1 MKKRIAAL
9 FTAAFTVLGLSIQ
22 HPAMAAAPQRYTPK
36 SGGFTMTIPPGST
49 ELYHTTTGVRFKVG
63 EDFLI
68 SADLYTLPSFISVP
82 MKQYSGEQKRELSKF
97 LKKIQDDQDNTI
109 VGMDD
114 KATGQT
120 TDKAA
125 LLRDKLHG
133 KKNNP
138 SAQLEKEMQ
147 AGCYDFRSVPKDPE
161 KTRRPFIIGRAYQTQ
176 KNNLCVVTVRTTQA
190 NEEAG
195 KEALKAITK
204 DLDLKKIHYTDE
216 NILTDPNLGFQM
228 EIPSGWRIY
237 TLRADNVLFGRSL
250 SSVHTD
256 SMMIRRLSDDSF
268 KELGSATKATINE
281 AEKNFI
287 EKITSYTPNI
297 TMRADNVLFGRS
309 LSSVHTD
316 SMMIRRLSDD
326 SFKELGS
333 ATKATINE
341 AEKNFIEKITSYTPN
356 ITILHHEPII
366 VGDLRGSLSQ
376 STDNEDLKKVFLLNA
391 YLLNPQGEGYVIHFQ
406 TDDTINY
413 DLKLSAFKRAV
424 QSFTLLGQ
432 KKKST

>member
-297 TMRADNVLFGRS
+297 T
-309 LSSVHTD
+309 
-316 SMMIRRLSDD
+316 
-326 SFKELGS
+326 
-333 ATKATINE
+333 
-341 AEKNFIEKITSYTPN
+341 
-356 ITILHHEPII
+356 ILHHEPII

-424 QSFTLLGQ
+424 QSFTFLGQ

>member
-297 TMRADNVLFGRS
+297 T
-309 LSSVHTD
+309 
-316 SMMIRRLSDD
+316 
-326 SFKELGS
+326 
-333 ATKATINE
+333 
-341 AEKNFIEKITSYTPN
+341 
-356 ITILHHEPII
+356 ILHHEPII

-391 YLLNPQGEGYVIHFQ
+391 YLLNPQSEGYVIHFQ

>member
-1 MKKRIAAL
+1 MLSDFPGPKGEGREVKKRIAAL

-161 KTRRPFIIGRAYQTQ
+161 KTRRPFIIGRACQTQ

-216 NILTDPNLGFQM
+216 NILTVPNLGFQM

-237 TLRADNVLFGRSL
+237 TL
-250 SSVHTD
+250 
-256 SMMIRRLSDDSF
+256 
-268 KELGSATKATINE
+268 
-281 AEKNFI
+281 
-287 EKITSYTPNI
+287 
-297 TMRADNVLFGRS
+297 RADNVLFGRS

>member
-133 KKNNP
+133 KKNNQ

-297 TMRADNVLFGRS
+297 T
-309 LSSVHTD
+309 
-316 SMMIRRLSDD
+316 
-326 SFKELGS
+326 
-333 ATKATINE
+333 
-341 AEKNFIEKITSYTPN
+341 
-356 ITILHHEPII
+356 ILHHEPII

-376 STDNEDLKKVFLLNA
+376 STDNEDIKKVFLLNA

>member
-204 DLDLKKIHYTDE
+204 DLDLKKIHYTDK
-216 NILTDPNLGFQM
+216 NILTVPNLGFQM

-237 TLRADNVLFGRSL
+237 TL
-250 SSVHTD
+250 
-256 SMMIRRLSDDSF
+256 
-268 KELGSATKATINE
+268 
-281 AEKNFI
+281 
-287 EKITSYTPNI
+287 
-297 TMRADNVLFGRS
+297 RADNVLFGRS

>member
-1 MKKRIAAL
+1 
-9 FTAAFTVLGLSIQ
+9 
-22 HPAMAAAPQRYTPK
+22 
-36 SGGFTMTIPPGST
+36 
-49 ELYHTTTGVRFKVG
+49 
-63 EDFLI
+63 
-68 SADLYTLPSFISVP
+68 
-82 MKQYSGEQKRELSKF
+82 
-97 LKKIQDDQDNTI
+97 
-109 VGMDD
+109 MDD

-237 TLRADNVLFGRSL
+237 TLRADN
-250 SSVHTD
+250 
-256 SMMIRRLSDDSF
+256 
-268 KELGSATKATINE
+268 A
-281 AEKNFI
+281 
-287 EKITSYTPNI
+287 
-297 TMRADNVLFGRS
+297 
-309 LSSVHTD
+309 
-316 SMMIRRLSDD
+316 
-326 SFKELGS
+326 
-333 ATKATINE
+333 
-341 AEKNFIEKITSYTPN
+341 
-356 ITILHHEPII
+356 
-366 VGDLRGSLSQ
+366 
-376 STDNEDLKKVFLLNA
+376 FLDA
-391 YLLNPQGEGYVIHFQ
+391 
-406 TDDTINY
+406 
-413 DLKLSAFKRAV
+413 A
-424 QSFTLLGQ
+424 
-432 KKKST
+432 

>member
-228 EIPSGWRIY
+228 DIPSGWRIY

-287 EKITSYTPNI
+287 EKITSYTP
-297 TMRADNVLFGRS
+297 D
-309 LSSVHTD
+309 
-316 SMMIRRLSDD
+316 
-326 SFKELGS
+326 
-333 ATKATINE
+333 
-341 AEKNFIEKITSYTPN
+341 

>member
-195 KEALKAITK
+195 KEALKEITK

-216 NILTDPNLGFQM
+216 NILTVPNLGFQM

-237 TLRADNVLFGRSL
+237 TL
-250 SSVHTD
+250 
-256 SMMIRRLSDDSF
+256 
-268 KELGSATKATINE
+268 
-281 AEKNFI
+281 
-287 EKITSYTPNI
+287 
-297 TMRADNVLFGRS
+297 RADNVLFGRS

>member
-1 MKKRIAAL
+1 MLSDFPGPKGEGREVKKRIAAL

-256 SMMIRRLSDDSF
+256 SM
-268 KELGSATKATINE
+268 T
-281 AEKNFI
+281 
-287 EKITSYTPNI
+287 
-297 TMRADNVLFGRS
+297 
-309 LSSVHTD
+309 
-316 SMMIRRLSDD
+316 IRRLSDD

>member
-256 SMMIRRLSDDSF
+256 SMMIRRLS
-268 KELGSATKATINE
+268 E
-281 AEKNFI
+281 
-287 EKITSYTPNI
+287 
-297 TMRADNVLFGRS
+297 
-309 LSSVHTD
+309 
-316 SMMIRRLSDD
+316 D

>member
-9 FTAAFTVLGLSIQ
+9 FTAAFTVLSLSIQ

-216 NILTDPNLGFQM
+216 NILTVPNLGFQM

-237 TLRADNVLFGRSL
+237 TL
-250 SSVHTD
+250 
-256 SMMIRRLSDDSF
+256 
-268 KELGSATKATINE
+268 
-281 AEKNFI
+281 
-287 EKITSYTPNI
+287 
-297 TMRADNVLFGRS
+297 RADNVLFGRS

-413 DLKLSAFKRAV
+413 DLKLSAFKLAV

>member
-147 AGCYDFRSVPKDPE
+147 AGCYDFRSIPKDPE

-297 TMRADNVLFGRS
+297 T
-309 LSSVHTD
+309 
-316 SMMIRRLSDD
+316 
-326 SFKELGS
+326 
-333 ATKATINE
+333 
-341 AEKNFIEKITSYTPN
+341 
-356 ITILHHEPII
+356 ILHHEPII

>member
-82 MKQYSGEQKRELSKF
+82 MKQYSGEQKRELLKF

-297 TMRADNVLFGRS
+297 T
-309 LSSVHTD
+309 
-316 SMMIRRLSDD
+316 
-326 SFKELGS
+326 
-333 ATKATINE
+333 
-341 AEKNFIEKITSYTPN
+341 
-356 ITILHHEPII
+356 ILHHEPII

>member
-281 AEKNFI
+281 AK
-287 EKITSYTPNI
+287 
-297 TMRADNVLFGRS
+297 
-309 LSSVHTD
+309 
-316 SMMIRRLSDD
+316 
-326 SFKELGS
+326 
-333 ATKATINE
+333 
-341 AEKNFIEKITSYTPN
+341 KNFIEKITSYTPN

>member
-36 SGGFTMTIPPGST
+36 SGDFTMTIPPGST

-216 NILTDPNLGFQM
+216 NILTD
-228 EIPSGWRIY
+228 
-237 TLRADNVLFGRSL
+237 
-250 SSVHTD
+250 
-256 SMMIRRLSDDSF
+256 
-268 KELGSATKATINE
+268 
-281 AEKNFI
+281 
-287 EKITSYTPNI
+287 
-297 TMRADNVLFGRS
+297 
-309 LSSVHTD
+309 

>member
-268 KELGSATKATINE
+268 
-281 AEKNFI
+281 
-287 EKITSYTPNI
+287 
-297 TMRADNVLFGRS
+297 
-309 LSSVHTD
+309 
-316 SMMIRRLSDD
+316 
-326 SFKELGS
+326 FKELGS

>member
-1 MKKRIAAL
+1 MKKRIAAI
-9 FTAAFTVLGLSIQ
+9 FTAALTILGLHIQ

-63 EDFLI
+63 EDFLV

-82 MKQYSGEQKRELSKF
+82 MKQYSGEQKRELTKF

-109 VGMDD
+109 VDMDD
-114 KATGQT
+114 KTAEET

-125 LLRDKLHG
+125 LLREKLHG
-133 KKNNP
+133 KKENP
-138 SAQLEKEMQ
+138 SVRSKKGLRE
-147 AGCYDFRSVPKDPE
+147 GCYDFRSLPKDPE

-176 KNNLCVVTVRTTQA
+176 KNDLCVVTVRTTQA
-190 NEEAG
+190 SEEAG

-204 DLDLKKIHYTDE
+204 DLDLKKVRYTDE
-216 NILTDPNLGFQM
+216 NILTVTNLGFRM

-256 SMMIRRLSDDSF
+256 SMMIRKLSDDSF
-268 KELGSATKATINE
+268 KELGSATKATI
-281 AEKNFI
+281 
-287 EKITSYTPNI
+287 
-297 TMRADNVLFGRS
+297 DG
-309 LSSVHTD
+309 
-316 SMMIRRLSDD
+316 
-326 SFKELGS
+326 
-333 ATKATINE
+333 

-424 QSFTLLGQ
+424 QSFALLAQ
-432 KKKST
+432 EKKSA

>member
-281 AEKNFI
+281 AEKN
-287 EKITSYTPNI
+287 
-297 TMRADNVLFGRS
+297 L
-309 LSSVHTD
+309 
-316 SMMIRRLSDD
+316 
-326 SFKELGS
+326 
-333 ATKATINE
+333 
-341 AEKNFIEKITSYTPN
+341 IEKITSYTPN

>member
-281 AEKNFI
+281 
-287 EKITSYTPNI
+287 
-297 TMRADNVLFGRS
+297 V
-309 LSSVHTD
+309 
-316 SMMIRRLSDD
+316 
-326 SFKELGS
+326 
-333 ATKATINE
+333 
-341 AEKNFIEKITSYTPN
+341 EKNFIEKITSYTPN

>member
-1 MKKRIAAL
+1 MLSDFPGPKGEGREVKKRIAAL

-68 SADLYTLPSFISVP
+68 SAELYTLPSFISVP

-297 TMRADNVLFGRS
+297 T
-309 LSSVHTD
+309 
-316 SMMIRRLSDD
+316 
-326 SFKELGS
+326 
-333 ATKATINE
+333 
-341 AEKNFIEKITSYTPN
+341 
-356 ITILHHEPII
+356 ILHHEPII

>member
-268 KELGSATKATINE
+268 KE
-281 AEKNFI
+281 F
-287 EKITSYTPNI
+287 
-297 TMRADNVLFGRS
+297 
-309 LSSVHTD
+309 
-316 SMMIRRLSDD
+316 
-326 SFKELGS
+326 
-333 ATKATINE
+333 
-341 AEKNFIEKITSYTPN
+341 
-356 ITILHHEPII
+356 II

>member
-1 MKKRIAAL
+1 VKKRIAAL

-297 TMRADNVLFGRS
+297 T
-309 LSSVHTD
+309 
-316 SMMIRRLSDD
+316 
-326 SFKELGS
+326 
-333 ATKATINE
+333 
-341 AEKNFIEKITSYTPN
+341 
-356 ITILHHEPII
+356 ILHHEPII

>member
-256 SMMIRRLSDDSF
+256 SI
-268 KELGSATKATINE
+268 
-281 AEKNFI
+281 
-287 EKITSYTPNI
+287 
-297 TMRADNVLFGRS
+297 
-309 LSSVHTD
+309 
-316 SMMIRRLSDD
+316 MIRRLSDD

>member
-216 NILTDPNLGFQM
+216 NILTVPNLGFQM

-237 TLRADNVLFGRSL
+237 TL
-250 SSVHTD
+250 
-256 SMMIRRLSDDSF
+256 
-268 KELGSATKATINE
+268 
-281 AEKNFI
+281 
-287 EKITSYTPNI
+287 
-297 TMRADNVLFGRS
+297 RADNVLFGRS

>member
-176 KNNLCVVTVRTTQA
+176 KNNLCVVTVHTTQA

-237 TLRADNVLFGRSL
+237 TL
-250 SSVHTD
+250 
-256 SMMIRRLSDDSF
+256 
-268 KELGSATKATINE
+268 
-281 AEKNFI
+281 
-287 EKITSYTPNI
+287 
-297 TMRADNVLFGRS
+297 RADNVLFGRS

>member
-1 MKKRIAAL
+1 MPKPSAVLSGFRSPKGEGRKVKKRIAAI
-9 FTAAFTVLGLSIQ
+9 FTAALTILGLHIQ

-63 EDFLI
+63 EDFLV

-82 MKQYSGEQKRELSKF
+82 MKQYSGEQKRELTKF

-109 VGMDD
+109 VDMDD
-114 KATGQT
+114 KAAEET
-120 TDKAA
+120 TDKVA
-125 LLRDKLHG
+125 LLREKLHG
-133 KKNNP
+133 KKENP
-138 SAQLEKEMQ
+138 SVLSKKGIRE
-147 AGCYDFRSVPKDPE
+147 GCYDFRSLPKDPE

-176 KNNLCVVTVRTTQA
+176 KNDLCVVTVRTIQA

-204 DLDLKKIHYTDE
+204 DLDLKKVRYTDE
-216 NILTDPNLGFQM
+216 NILTVTNLGFRM

-256 SMMIRRLSDDSF
+256 SMMIRKLSDDSF
-268 KELGSATKATINE
+268 KELGSATKATI
-281 AEKNFI
+281 
-287 EKITSYTPNI
+287 
-297 TMRADNVLFGRS
+297 DG
-309 LSSVHTD
+309 
-316 SMMIRRLSDD
+316 
-326 SFKELGS
+326 
-333 ATKATINE
+333 

-424 QSFTLLGQ
+424 QSFALLAQ
-432 KKKST
+432 EKKSA

>member
-297 TMRADNVLFGRS
+297 T
-309 LSSVHTD
+309 
-316 SMMIRRLSDD
+316 
-326 SFKELGS
+326 
-333 ATKATINE
+333 
-341 AEKNFIEKITSYTPN
+341 
-356 ITILHHEPII
+356 ILHHEPII

-413 DLKLSAFKRAV
+413 DLKLSVFKRAV

>member
-1 MKKRIAAL
+1 MKKRIATL

-250 SSVHTD
+250 SSVH
-256 SMMIRRLSDDSF
+256 R
-268 KELGSATKATINE
+268 
-281 AEKNFI
+281 
-287 EKITSYTPNI
+287 
-297 TMRADNVLFGRS
+297 
-309 LSSVHTD
+309 D

>member
-68 SADLYTLPSFISVP
+68 SADLYTLPSFISAP

-297 TMRADNVLFGRS
+297 T
-309 LSSVHTD
+309 
-316 SMMIRRLSDD
+316 
-326 SFKELGS
+326 
-333 ATKATINE
+333 
-341 AEKNFIEKITSYTPN
+341 
-356 ITILHHEPII
+356 ILHHEPII

>member
-1 MKKRIAAL
+1 MLSDFPGPKGEGREVKKRIAAL

-250 SSVHTD
+250 SSVH
-256 SMMIRRLSDDSF
+256 R
-268 KELGSATKATINE
+268 
-281 AEKNFI
+281 
-287 EKITSYTPNI
+287 
-297 TMRADNVLFGRS
+297 
-309 LSSVHTD
+309 D

>member
-1 MKKRIAAL
+1 VKKRIAAL

-297 TMRADNVLFGRS
+297 T
-309 LSSVHTD
+309 
-316 SMMIRRLSDD
+316 
-326 SFKELGS
+326 
-333 ATKATINE
+333 
-341 AEKNFIEKITSYTPN
+341 
-356 ITILHHEPII
+356 ILHHEPII

-406 TDDTINY
+406 TDDTINF

>member
-237 TLRADNVLFGRSL
+237 TLRADN
-250 SSVHTD
+250 
-256 SMMIRRLSDDSF
+256 
-268 KELGSATKATINE
+268 A
-281 AEKNFI
+281 
-287 EKITSYTPNI
+287 
-297 TMRADNVLFGRS
+297 LFGRS

>member
-49 ELYHTTTGVRFKVG
+49 ELYYTTTGVRFKVG

-297 TMRADNVLFGRS
+297 T
-309 LSSVHTD
+309 
-316 SMMIRRLSDD
+316 
-326 SFKELGS
+326 
-333 ATKATINE
+333 
-341 AEKNFIEKITSYTPN
+341 
-356 ITILHHEPII
+356 ILHHEPII

>member
-216 NILTDPNLGFQM
+216 NILTVPNLGFQM

-237 TLRADNVLFGRSL
+237 TLRADNVLFGR
-250 SSVHTD
+250 
-256 SMMIRRLSDDSF
+256 
-268 KELGSATKATINE
+268 N
-281 AEKNFI
+281 
-287 EKITSYTPNI
+287 
-297 TMRADNVLFGRS
+297 

>member
-147 AGCYDFRSVPKDPE
+147 AGCYDYRSVPKDPE

-297 TMRADNVLFGRS
+297 T
-309 LSSVHTD
+309 
-316 SMMIRRLSDD
+316 
-326 SFKELGS
+326 
-333 ATKATINE
+333 
-341 AEKNFIEKITSYTPN
+341 
-356 ITILHHEPII
+356 ILHHEPII

>member
-297 TMRADNVLFGRS
+297 T
-309 LSSVHTD
+309 
-316 SMMIRRLSDD
+316 
-326 SFKELGS
+326 
-333 ATKATINE
+333 
-341 AEKNFIEKITSYTPN
+341 
-356 ITILHHEPII
+356 ILHHEPII
-366 VGDLRGSLSQ
+366 VGDLRGSLSP

>member
-297 TMRADNVLFGRS
+297 T
-309 LSSVHTD
+309 
-316 SMMIRRLSDD
+316 
-326 SFKELGS
+326 
-333 ATKATINE
+333 
-341 AEKNFIEKITSYTPN
+341 
-356 ITILHHEPII
+356 ILHHEPII

-413 DLKLSAFKRAV
+413 DLKLSTFKRAV

>member
-216 NILTDPNLGFQM
+216 NILTVPNLGFQM

-237 TLRADNVLFGRSL
+237 TL
-250 SSVHTD
+250 
-256 SMMIRRLSDDSF
+256 
-268 KELGSATKATINE
+268 
-281 AEKNFI
+281 
-287 EKITSYTPNI
+287 
-297 TMRADNVLFGRS
+297 RADNVLFGRS

-376 STDNEDLKKVFLLNA
+376 STDNEDLKIVFLLNA

>member
-216 NILTDPNLGFQM
+216 NILTVPNLGFQM

-297 TMRADNVLFGRS
+297 T
-309 LSSVHTD
+309 
-316 SMMIRRLSDD
+316 
-326 SFKELGS
+326 
-333 ATKATINE
+333 
-341 AEKNFIEKITSYTPN
+341 
-356 ITILHHEPII
+356 ILHREPII